1 MFSMCYKGLARIIL
15 KLHHFYRKLYLKS
28 KTGLNKHTT
37 TLLLLSLLS
46 WYVNTYEHITTYNC
60 EHITNEV
67 IVTYDNNQ
75 DILTKYLNIMKY
87 FLVKKG

>member
-1 MFSMCYKGLARIIL
+1 MFSMCYKGLARIIV
-15 KLHHFYRKLYLKS
+15 KLHHIYGKLYLKS

-37 TLLLLSLLS
+37 ILLLLSLLS
-46 WYVNTYEHITTYNC
+46 WYVNTY